1 MVRYIPLLLA
11 VFALVVFSGCRT
23 EEKKADD
30 EATRLE
36 DAGKPEPENPD
47 AAIIVYITESGEKY
61 HRADCPHLGS
71 SKKEITLK
79 EAKERGYTPCKACN
93 PPE

>member
-11 VFALVVFSGCRT
+11 MLALVVFSGCRT

-30 EATRLE
+30 ETYLE
-36 DAGKPEPENPD
+36 DTGKSEPENPD
-47 AAIIVYITESGEKY
+47 AAIIVYITESGKKY
-61 HRADCPHLGS
+61 HRADCPHLRSG
-71 SKKEITLK
+71 KKEITLK

>member
-11 VFALVVFSGCRT
+11 LLALVVFSGCRT
-23 EEKKADD
+23 EEKEADD
-30 EATRLE
+30 ETRIE
-36 DAGKPEPENPD
+36 DAEKSKPENPD
-47 AAIIVYITESGEKY
+47 DAIIVYITGSGEKY
-61 HRADCPHLGS
+61 HREDCPHLSS

-79 EAKERGYTPCKACN
+79 EAKERGYTPCKTCN